1 MESHYSA
8 KFGVHKNCDSVD
20 MLLAVE
26 KEDSRRSRF
35 NPPLLFSTED
45 MTWKHTA
52 YHINNFD
59 PGHTSSKQQ
68 SEENK
73 KITSACPSIT
83 TDEAEKKYKGKRPF
97 PNLILFHILLFCS

>member
-35 NPPLLFSTED
+35 NPPLLFF
-45 MTWKHTA
+45 
-52 YHINNFD
+52 YR
-59 PGHTSSKQQ
+59 GHDLKAHRIS
-68 SEENK
+68 
-73 KITSACPSIT
+73 
-83 TDEAEKKYKGKRPF
+83 Y
-97 PNLILFHILLFCS
+97 